1 MSTVREFVTQ
11 SYQLI
16 SAHNPTSPLHGSDL
30 SLGITVL
37 NQLLQSYASTGLLL
51 TIAKTVSVPVAIG
64 QEEVVCG
71 PSTFV
76 PTPDIIL
83 GRLSNLNS
91 AWLDLDGVTYPLIDE
106 SRNDF
111 LAAWKYEPLQ
121 GLPRFIIVFPDTD
134 VVRLRLYPRPSQVYN
149 FNIRGKFQLSEL
161 TANDTMDSVPQYYLR
176 YLLFASAKDIAMYK
190 GRADAWTDKLE
201 LMLDK
206 ATDDMVSA
214 SETNTA
220 ITGQGDNMA
229 NGANILRAGVGGW

>member
-51 TIAKTVSVPVAIG
+51 TIAQTVSVPVAIG

-71 PSTFV
+71 PASFV
-76 PTPDIIL
+76 PTPDITT
-83 GRLSNLNS
+83 GRLANLDS

-111 LAAWKYEPLQ
+111 LAAWKYQPLQ
-121 GLPRFIIVFPDTD
+121 GLPRFVIVFPDNE
-134 VVRLRLYPRPSQVYN
+134 VVRLRLYPRPSQVYE
-149 FNIRGKFQLSEL
+149 FNIRGKFQLGEL
-161 TANDTMDSVPQYYLR
+161 TSNDTMASVPQYYLR
-176 YLLFASAKDIAMYK
+176 YLLFAAAKDIAMYK
-190 GRADAWTDKLE
+190 GRSEAWTDKLE
-201 LMLDK
+201 LMLQR

-214 SETNTA
+214 SETNVA
-220 ITGQGDNMA
+220 ITGDRDSLL
-229 NGANILRAGVGGW
+229 NGSWILRAGVGGW